1 MRFQSGFTFLMEFA
15 RLDCPHEGCPR
26 TALQTIGDLE
36 QYWRSAICGLTE
48 RAGCGARAKVSPDR
62 GRFDAWLATARS
74 FARCQHRLHP
84 RSSGRRR
91 HPLELN

>member
-48 RAGCGARAKVSPDR
+48 RAGCGARAKVSPIGAVLTLGWRLR
-62 GRFDAWLATARS
+62 GPLPDANTDSTRAQAG
-74 FARCQHRLHP
+74 AGAI
-84 RSSGRRR
+84 RSS
-91 HPLELN
+91 